1 MNLEEGLPT
10 EVEDAYPTAFGNRE
24 IQGQLRYERKNGE
37 NVFGIQ
43 PQLECGFARNW
54 QGKISL
60 PFIAGGG
67 DKTGSGD
74 IGLEAFYNFNTES
87 LKTPAIALSGRVDF
101 PTGSNSSGVDTQLKF
116 IATKTLGAGE
126 LLQRLHLNLIYRNN
140 AKAEVNERSNRYS
153 GILGYSQRLGPDMLL
168 VTDYVYEQ
176 DRERGKNSQILEVGV
191 RRSITPLLVGS
202 VGFGVGLNQDS
213 PDFRLTGAFQK
224 SF

>member
-1 MNLEEGLPT
+1 MPT
-10 EVEDAYPTAFGNRE
+10 AVEDAYPTAFGNRE

-43 PQLECGFARNW
+43 PQLEYGFARNW

-60 PFIAGGG
+60 PFIAGGNRG
-67 DKTGSGD
+67 DRTGSGD

-87 LKTPAIALSGRVDF
+87 LKTPAIALSGRVDL
-101 PTGSNSSGVDTQLKF
+101 PTGNNSSGVDTKLKF

-140 AKAEVNERSNRYS
+140 AKAEAEAGERSNRYS
-153 GILGYSQRLGPDMLL
+153 GILGYSQRLGPDILL

-176 DRERGKNSQILEVGV
+176 DRERGKNNQILEVGV

-202 VGFGVGLNQDS
+202 LGVGVGLNKDA